1 MIGKSYAKI
10 AIVGFVLCLAMVL
23 CASFARY
30 RSEQSFI
37 DGAENGFGIDGMY
50 VNDGATR
57 PSMAI
62 LAGEDM
68 EWQICNDDGSCLSG
82 RLAATSDPNSFDL
95 LDNDGADCG
104 SVHLSYASRDGM
116 DGILYVS
123 HDTGDF
129 KMRRTNRVPA
139 FIEDAGV
146 SNPAFIRTHTDEFGK
161 QPWYSYRNRIR
172 EVVVLDTWDPES
184 GRYLFDGLTQSTYR
198 NSIHRIARPWRA
210 CSGDAQASRSFLI
223 STVLTPRTSRTRP
236 TCSSTA

>member
-50 VNDGATR
+50 VNDGATK

-68 EWQICNDDGSCLSG
+68 EWQICNDDGSCMSG

-95 LDNDGADCG
+95 LDNDE
-104 SVHLSYASRDGM
+104 
-116 DGILYVS
+116 
-123 HDTGDF
+123 
-129 KMRRTNRVPA
+129 
-139 FIEDAGV
+139 IEDVFDQLNISRKNKGRVYAKDIDKLRV
-146 SNPAFIRTHTDEFGK
+146 SSKIPFAYNYIDQNFVVDHDHDGEGEHAK
-161 QPWYSYRNRIR
+161 Q
-172 EVVVLDTWDPES
+172 
-184 GRYLFDGLTQSTYR
+184 
-198 NSIHRIARPWRA
+198 
-210 CSGDAQASRSFLI
+210 
-223 STVLTPRTSRTRP
+223 
-236 TCSSTA
+236 

>member
-1 MIGKSYAKI
+1 MTAKSYAKI
-10 AIVGFVLCLAMVL
+10 AIVGLVIGLAMAL
-23 CASFARY
+23 CASFAKY

-57 PSMAI
+57 TSMAI

-123 HDTGDF
+123 HETDDF
-129 KMRRTNRVPA
+129 KMRKTNRAPA
-139 FIEDAGV
+139 FIEEREF
-146 SNPAFIRTHTDEFGK
+146 PAACR
-161 QPWYSYRNRIR
+161 
-172 EVVVLDTWDPES
+172 S
-184 GRYLFDGLTQSTYR
+184 GRRGIEPR
-198 NSIHRIARPWRA
+198 IHPYEV
-210 CSGDAQASRSFLI
+210 DSRGNKAVPGRTALVFKGQ
-223 STVLTPRTSRTRP
+223 VLP
-236 TCSSTA
+236 

>member
-1 MIGKSYAKI
+1 MWQNGGKRAYDLHSAALYRSVRSSLFAPTPASI
-10 AIVGFVLCLAMVL
+10 NDSRILQSEPDNGPIFRSPPSRTGYGFLLRAD
-23 CASFARY
+23 

-95 LDNDGADCG
+95 LDDDGADCG

-123 HDTGDF
+123 HETGDF
-129 KMRRTNRVPA
+129 KMHRTNWVPA
-139 FIEDAGV
+139 FIE
-146 SNPAFIRTHTDEFGK
+146 E
-161 QPWYSYRNRIR
+161 
-172 EVVVLDTWDPES
+172 
-184 GRYLFDGLTQSTYR
+184 
-198 NSIHRIARPWRA
+198 
-210 CSGDAQASRSFLI
+210 
-223 STVLTPRTSRTRP
+223 
-236 TCSSTA
+236 

>member
-1 MIGKSYAKI
+1 MTAKSYVKI
-10 AIVGFVLCLAMVL
+10 VIVGSALSLAMVL

-95 LDNDGADCG
+95 LDNDGSDCG

-123 HDTGDF
+123 HETGDF

-139 FIEDAGV
+139 FIE
-146 SNPAFIRTHTDEFGK
+146 E
-161 QPWYSYRNRIR
+161 
-172 EVVVLDTWDPES
+172 
-184 GRYLFDGLTQSTYR
+184 
-198 NSIHRIARPWRA
+198 
-210 CSGDAQASRSFLI
+210 
-223 STVLTPRTSRTRP
+223 
-236 TCSSTA
+236 

>member
-1 MIGKSYAKI
+1 MMGKSYAKM
-10 AIVGFVLCLAMVL
+10 AIVCLAIGLAMTL
-23 CASFARY
+23 CALFATY
-30 RSEQSFI
+30 RAEQSFI

-82 RLAATSDPNSFDL
+82 RLVATSDPNSFDL
-95 LDNDGADCG
+95 LDDDGADCG

-123 HDTGDF
+123 HKIGDF

-139 FIEDAGV
+139 FIE
-146 SNPAFIRTHTDEFGK
+146 E
-161 QPWYSYRNRIR
+161 
-172 EVVVLDTWDPES
+172 
-184 GRYLFDGLTQSTYR
+184 
-198 NSIHRIARPWRA
+198 
-210 CSGDAQASRSFLI
+210 
-223 STVLTPRTSRTRP
+223 
-236 TCSSTA
+236 

>member
-1 MIGKSYAKI
+1 MTAKSYVKI
-10 AIVGFVLCLAMVL
+10 VIVGFALCLAMVL
-23 CASFARY
+23 CASFAKY

-57 PSMAI
+57 TSMAI

-95 LDNDGADCG
+95 LDNAGADCG

-123 HDTGDF
+123 HETDDF
-129 KMRRTNRVPA
+129 KMRRTNRAPA
-139 FIEDAGV
+139 FIE
-146 SNPAFIRTHTDEFGK
+146 E
-161 QPWYSYRNRIR
+161 
-172 EVVVLDTWDPES
+172 
-184 GRYLFDGLTQSTYR
+184 
-198 NSIHRIARPWRA
+198 
-210 CSGDAQASRSFLI
+210 
-223 STVLTPRTSRTRP
+223 
-236 TCSSTA
+236 

>member
-1 MIGKSYAKI
+1 MTAKSYVKI
-10 AIVGFVLCLAMVL
+10 VIVGFALCLAMVL
-23 CASFARY
+23 CASFAKY

-57 PSMAI
+57 TSMAI

-123 HDTGDF
+123 HETDDF
-129 KMRRTNRVPA
+129 KMRRTNQRRLLSRSESSRRPA
-139 FIEDAGV
+139 DQAAGV
-146 SNPAFIRTHTDEFGK
+146 SNPAFIRTHTDECGK

-184 GRYLFDGLTQSTYR
+184 GRYLFDGLTQSTY
-198 NSIHRIARPWRA
+198 
-210 CSGDAQASRSFLI
+210 
-223 STVLTPRTSRTRP
+223 
-236 TCSSTA
+236 

>member
-1 MIGKSYAKI
+1 MMAKSYVKI
-10 AIVGFVLCLAMVL
+10 VIVVLAVGLAMAL
-23 CASFARY
+23 CASFATY

-50 VNDGATR
+50 ASGDAIR

-68 EWQICNDDGSCLSG
+68 EWQICNADGSCMSG

-95 LDNDGADCG
+95 LDDDGADCG

-123 HDTGDF
+123 HETGDF

-139 FIEDAGV
+139 FIE
-146 SNPAFIRTHTDEFGK
+146 E
-161 QPWYSYRNRIR
+161 
-172 EVVVLDTWDPES
+172 
-184 GRYLFDGLTQSTYR
+184 
-198 NSIHRIARPWRA
+198 
-210 CSGDAQASRSFLI
+210 
-223 STVLTPRTSRTRP
+223 
-236 TCSSTA
+236 

>member
-1 MIGKSYAKI
+1 MGKSYVKI
-10 AIVGFVLCLAMVL
+10 LIVGLAIGLAMAL

-50 VNDGATR
+50 VSDSAIG

-82 RLAATSDPNSFDL
+82 RLAATSDPNSFNL

-123 HDTGDF
+123 HKIGDF
-129 KMRRTNRVPA
+129 KMRRTNRGPA
-139 FIEDAGV
+139 FIE
-146 SNPAFIRTHTDEFGK
+146 E
-161 QPWYSYRNRIR
+161 
-172 EVVVLDTWDPES
+172 
-184 GRYLFDGLTQSTYR
+184 
-198 NSIHRIARPWRA
+198 
-210 CSGDAQASRSFLI
+210 
-223 STVLTPRTSRTRP
+223 
-236 TCSSTA
+236 